1 MTTFSSTPI
10 VIDGKGHLLGRLASI
25 ISKQVLSGQ
34 KIVVVRCEEIN
45 ISGSFFRNKLRY
57 HNFLHKRHIVNP
69 KKSGPFHHRA
79 PSKILYRAIRG
90 MTPHKTPRGAA
101 ALERLKLFE
110 GVPPPYDRKKR
121 MVVPE
126 ALRVLRLKPGRKYC
140 TVKVREMTLDPV
152 VRTYRAAFQRLS
164 HEVGWGYKDVVDRLE
179 EKRKIKA
186 QAFHE
191 RKLAAVKLRQK
202 TVANNAS
209 SEKLKELGY

>member
-1 MTTFSSTPI
+1 MATFSSQPI

-25 ISKQVLSGQ
+25 ISKQILSGQ

-45 ISGSFFRNKLRY
+45 ISGSFFRNKVLFIDSLHFNLYSLDFTCVFQLRY

-90 MTPHKTPRGAA
+90 MTPHKSARGAA

-126 ALRVLRLKPGRKYC
+126 ALRVLKLKPGRKYC
-140 TVKVREMTLDPV
+140 TVKVSPPCTCL
-152 VRTYRAAFQRLS
+152 TIFS
-164 HEVGWGYKDVVDRLE
+164 C
-179 EKRKIKA
+179 
-186 QAFHE
+186 
-191 RKLAAVKLRQK
+191 
-202 TVANNAS
+202 
-209 SEKLKELGY
+209 

>member
-1 MTTFSSTPI
+1 MATFSSTPI

-79 PSKILYRAIRG
+79 PSKILA
-90 MTPHKTPRGAA
+90 RGAA

-121 MVVPE
+121 MV
-126 ALRVLRLKPGRKYC
+126 
-140 TVKVREMTLDPV
+140 
-152 VRTYRAAFQRLS
+152 RLS

-191 RKLAAVKLRQK
+191 RKVAAVKLRQK
-202 TVANNAS
+202 ALADNGAS
-209 SEKLKELGY
+209 FEKLTQLGY

>member
-1 MTTFSSTPI
+1 MY
-10 VIDGKGHLLGRLASI
+10 GGLLELNAHM
-25 ISKQVLSGQ
+25 Q
-34 KIVVVRCEEIN
+34 
-45 ISGSFFRNKLRY
+45 LRY

-90 MTPHKTPRGAA
+90 MVPHKTARGAA

-140 TVKVREMTLDPV
+140 TVKVR
-152 VRTYRAAFQRLS
+152 RTCYVPQGLHPNAMALQRLS

-179 EKRKIKA
+179 EKRKVKA

-191 RKLAAVKLRQK
+191 RKVR
-202 TVANNAS
+202 
-209 SEKLKELGY
+209 

>member
-1 MTTFSSTPI
+1 MSDRELCT
-10 VIDGKGHLLGRLASI
+10 D
-25 ISKQVLSGQ
+25 KQ
-34 KIVVVRCEEIN
+34 I
-45 ISGSFFRNKLRY
+45 FFTSLPQLRY

-90 MTPHKTPRGAA
+90 MVPHKTARGAA

-140 TVKVREMTLDPV
+140 TVKVRTTG
-152 VRTYRAAFQRLS
+152 R
-164 HEVGWGYKDVVDRLE
+164 
-179 EKRKIKA
+179 
-186 QAFHE
+186 
-191 RKLAAVKLRQK
+191 
-202 TVANNAS
+202 S
-209 SEKLKELGY
+209 SEAIF

>member
-1 MTTFSSTPI
+1 MNFW
-10 VIDGKGHLLGRLASI
+10 L
-25 ISKQVLSGQ
+25 Q
-34 KIVVVRCEEIN
+34 
-45 ISGSFFRNKLRY
+45 LRY

-90 MTPHKTPRGAA
+90 MVPHKTARGAA

-140 TVKVREMTLDPV
+140 TVKVSTIL
-152 VRTYRAAFQRLS
+152 
-164 HEVGWGYKDVVDRLE
+164 VGDSGWALNENG
-179 EKRKIKA
+179 
-186 QAFHE
+186 
-191 RKLAAVKLRQK
+191 LRSI
-202 TVANNAS
+202 AS
-209 SEKLKELGY
+209 VSRGWMGIQGCG